1 MVRPRNSSTCCWSGR
16 TALPSACRVRFQSS
30 SDSSSSSSPRNNKNN
45 ETTAP
50 PAPAD
55 ASEEWIPPE
64 RPLVGDRGQSHV
76 YTHVEDKQI
85 EKELD
90 ELDLAEMSK
99 KLDYDDDAFEEW
111 IPPEK
116 PAAASAAALVGA
128 GDGTDNTGTDQQ
140 KHLDIVVERTI
151 ETELEQLDLT
161 TEKEQDPAGSS
172 STTTTEEPSSGGP
185 DWLKTRRAMLEG
197 MQMMKPDDSAAARHQ
212 LSDIPVKRHTL
223 LTRKEIAV
231 CLESMGGQDVVC
243 VLDNP
248 QKPRMGGATGII
260 IVTGS
265 NQPQL
270 RTLAETLLRQLRLR
284 SLQDVGCVAA
294 AEGIEGDV
302 RSPDED
308 WMVVDCMNYIVHVQL
323 ARTRKALDLEG
334 LWTGR
339 DGIHKV
345 DLDNEDEVDDYVAAN
360 PVPKWY
366 TSGTSPVAVDWE
378 REVKKLKKSRFA
390 RTTLSARKSDGRMR
404 GAGRRR

>member
-1 MVRPRNSSTCCWSGR
+1 MVRPRNSSTYCWSGR
-16 TALPSACRVRFQSS
+16 TALPSARRVRFQSS
-30 SDSSSSSSPRNNKNN
+30 SDSSSSLNPRCSKS
-45 ETTAP
+45 TKTADTAA

-99 KLDYDDDAFEEW
+99 KLDYGDDAFEEW
-111 IPPEK
+111 IPPER
-116 PAAASAAALVGA
+116 PVGA
-128 GDGTDNTGTDQQ
+128 DNTSTEQQ
-140 KHLDIVVERTI
+140 EQLDIVVERTM
-151 ETELEQLDLT
+151 ETELEQLDFT
-161 TEKEQDPAGSS
+161 TENPEEQDPGSS
-172 STTTTEEPSSGGP
+172 STTTEESSSEGP
-185 DWLKTRRAMLEG
+185 DWLKTRRTMLEG
-197 MQMMKPDDSAAARHQ
+197 MQMMKPDDSAAVRHQ
-212 LSDIPVKRHTL
+212 LSDIPVKKHTL

-231 CLESMGGQDVVC
+231 CLEAMGGQDVVC

-265 NQPQL
+265 NHPQL

-302 RSPDED
+302 RNPDED
-308 WMVVDCMNYIVHVQL
+308 WMVVDCMNYVVHVQL
-323 ARTRKALDLEG
+323 ARTRKALNLEG

-339 DGIHKV
+339 DGIFRV

-360 PVPKWY
+360 PVPEWY
-366 TSGTSPVAVDWE
+366 TSGTSPVAVDWD

-390 RTTLSARKSDGRMR
+390 RTSLSARKSDGRMR